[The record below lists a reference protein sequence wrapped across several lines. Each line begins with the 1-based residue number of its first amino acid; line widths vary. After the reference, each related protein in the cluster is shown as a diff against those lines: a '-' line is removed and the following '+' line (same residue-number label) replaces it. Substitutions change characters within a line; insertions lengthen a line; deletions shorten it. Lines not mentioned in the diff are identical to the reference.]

1 MVHHKIDKKEV
12 GQALSC
18 PQQREHTH
26 AHFIPIATFSNLL
39 QGILEVIIKGI
50 KPNAHEVLDND
61 ICA

>member
-1 MVHHKIDKKEV
+1 MYHTSQK
-12 GQALSC
+12 GRWPSPASC

-26 AHFIPIATFSNLL
+26 AHFTPIATFCNLP

-50 KPNAHEVLDND
+50 KPNAHEVLDNN

>member
-1 MVHHKIDKKEV
+1 
-12 GQALSC
+12 LSC

-39 QGILEVIIKGI
+39 QGIPEVIIKGI